1 MNDVSSPV
9 AVLSI
14 TQSNGRSSTERTEPV
29 YGGYSNPRG
38 EIFLFA
44 KELVF
49 RVNLKTS
56 VLQQRAP
63 LNPGAQARYDATVAG
78 DDFDY
83 GNRTFRRLSHE
94 IIADICGAHRFRL
107 SAGGHYS

>member
-1 MNDVSSPV
+1 MSLRRLPCSP
-9 AVLSI
+9 SP
-14 TQSNGRSSTERTEPV
+14 SRTGVPLRNV
-29 YGGYSNPRG
+29 PNPFYGGYSNPRG

-63 LNPGAQARYDATVAG
+63 LNPGAQARYDATPAG